1 LEKIMSNDIK
11 RSTLSIG
18 DLEMAAAAAVKRA
31 VSAREQSGIE
41 LSDEQVNSVSGGAMF
56 YWKDPFIYGIKIDP
70 YWFKPAGGL
79 AVNPVQVGSLGAKTF
94 GG

>member
-1 LEKIMSNDIK
+1 MTTEIK
-11 RSTLSIG
+11 RSTLTI
-18 DLEMAAAAAVKRA
+18 DNLETVAAAAVKRA
-31 VSAREQSGIE
+31 LEARQQAGVE

-70 YWFKPAGGL
+70 YWFKPGFANT
-79 AVNPVQVGSLGAKTF
+79 NPVDVGVNIPTKSF

>member
-1 LEKIMSNDIK
+1 MSNAIK

-31 VSAREQSGIE
+31 VTAREQAGIE
-41 LSDEQVNSVSGGAMF
+41 LSGEQVNSVSGGATF

-70 YWFKPAGGL
+70 FWFKPGGGI
-79 AVNPVQVGSLGAKTF
+79 AVNPGQVGGIGAKGI

>member
-1 LEKIMSNDIK
+1 MSNAIK

-31 VSAREQSGIE
+31 VTAREQAGIE
-41 LSDEQVNSVSGGAMF
+41 LSGEQVNSVSGGAMF

-70 YWFKPAGGL
+70 FWFKPAGGL
-79 AVNPVQVGSLGAKTF
+79 AVDPVQVGGIANKGF